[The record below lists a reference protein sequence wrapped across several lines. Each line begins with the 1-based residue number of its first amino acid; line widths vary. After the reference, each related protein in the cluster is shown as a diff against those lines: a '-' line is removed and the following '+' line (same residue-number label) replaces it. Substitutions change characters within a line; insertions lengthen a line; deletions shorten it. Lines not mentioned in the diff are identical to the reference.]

1 MTIEPDK
8 PNIVGFSRWLC
19 ALFVA
24 HFSTPDH
31 IRLQN
36 GAHKIVFSLHSPDEW
51 VFVLTGVDVINKR
64 LLAAAIVVAAGCA
77 DRWGRLALA
86 TDSSDDDDG
95 NEAADAAAAAA
106 DDGAGAE
113 AVADVIVYGVVW
125 TRS

>member
-1 MTIEPDK
+1 M
-8 PNIVGFSRWLC
+8 
-19 ALFVA
+19 
-24 HFSTPDH
+24 
-31 IRLQN
+31 
-36 GAHKIVFSLHSPDEW
+36 FSLHSPDEW

-95 NEAADAAAAAA
+95 NEAADAAA

-125 TRS
+125 TRSWPAIVGF